1 MSRRHAARQARPC
14 ASCATV
20 ADRSSGPGCASPAS
34 CAMMSCSG
42 CKAWRPTGVD
52 NRSTAWT
59 SSSAPPASVRT
70 CRRPSEL
77 RVKLDLWLGS
87 NEALGPLID
96 RKCELVSLE
105 PGHCTVG
112 VKNYGRATT
121 LPMGTCFEQVRSMAA
136 AISSDFHRNVRC
148 KARRAAF
155 RPSPL
160 NYARA
165 SLGASLS
172 AGRSAAPVCLGRGSD
187 LLRPRE
193 GSECR
198 ALRAPQPSAPGAGG
212 VRYRIRCQEVFGARR
227 RPGLCVLPLGMR
239 ATLYESARFG
249 CCDPILRLGTAHAS
263 SPGFRSPWPNRTPQ
277 MVSRRL
283 IRRGTVTSIEVAP

>member
-1 MSRRHAARQARPC
+1 MFRRHAARQARPC

-20 ADRSSGPGCASPAS
+20 ADWSSGPGSASPAS
-34 CAMMSCSG
+34 CAMMNCSG
-42 CKAWRPTGVD
+42 CKAWRPTGV
-52 NRSTAWT
+52 NSRSTAWT

-77 RVKLDLWLGS
+77 RVKLDPWLGS

-105 PGHCTVG
+105 PGHRTVG

-136 AISSDFHRNVRC
+136 AISSDFHRNVRG

-160 NYARA
+160 HYACA
-165 SLGASLS
+165 SLCPSVS
-172 AGRSAAPVCLGRGSD
+172 VGRSAAPVCLGCGSG

-193 GSECR
+193 GSERR
-198 ALRAPQPSAPGAGG
+198 AFRAPQPSAPGEGR
-212 VRYRIRCQEVFGARR
+212 VRFRVRCQEGLGARR
-227 RPGLCVLPLGMR
+227 
-239 ATLYESARFG
+239 
-249 CCDPILRLGTAHAS
+249 
-263 SPGFRSPWPNRTPQ
+263 
-277 MVSRRL
+277 
-283 IRRGTVTSIEVAP
+283 